1 MLVVFLMLQ
10 EKIAMLRE
18 NESLQKENDKLKN
31 NIQSLL
37 KSKEVSD
44 AQVIALTRSL
54 EVLQK
59 EVKDKE
65 NKVIFSAEP
74 L

>member
-1 MLVVFLMLQ
+1 
-10 EKIAMLRE
+10 MLRE

-65 NKVIFSAEP
+65 NKVIISAEP

>member
-1 MLVVFLMLQ
+1 
-10 EKIAMLRE
+10 MLRE